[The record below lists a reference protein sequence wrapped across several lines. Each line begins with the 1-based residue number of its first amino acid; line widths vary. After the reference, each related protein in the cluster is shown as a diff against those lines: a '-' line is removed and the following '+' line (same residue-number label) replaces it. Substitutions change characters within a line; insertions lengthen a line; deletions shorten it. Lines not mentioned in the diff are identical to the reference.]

1 MASEFAQ
8 KIEEILKSIEE
19 ERERELER
27 ILEEIKQNKKDVV
40 FFKAKVRRIRSSGK
54 KYGNKKYY
62 SLVVTIPKRL
72 FRDKIVEGEEVL
84 VIIKKETTK

>member
-1 MASEFAQ
+1 MAGEFAQ

-19 ERERELER
+19 EKYKELEK
-27 ILEEIKQNKKDVV
+27 ILEEIKQNKKDVM
-40 FFKAKVRRIRSSGK
+40 FFKAKVRRLRSSGK

-62 SLVVTIPKRL
+62 SLIITIPKRL
-72 FRDKIVEGEEVL
+72 FRDKIIEGEEVL